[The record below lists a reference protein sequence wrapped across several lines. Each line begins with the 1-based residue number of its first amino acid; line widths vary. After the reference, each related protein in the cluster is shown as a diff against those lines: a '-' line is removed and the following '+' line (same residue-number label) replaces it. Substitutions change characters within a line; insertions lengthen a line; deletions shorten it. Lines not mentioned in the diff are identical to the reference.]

1 MAEDVLSRGGSF
13 FMFASV
19 LSAAVVGF
27 NVYFVTVEADVSDG
41 LPGLHMVGYL
51 ASDVREAGERVRTAL
66 RNSGVRLP
74 AKRMIVNLAPAD
86 LRKQGSMFDLAIAL
100 ALSAAL
106 GEIPLS
112 SLSDILILGEMSLN
126 GEICS
131 VPGVL
136 PMVQQAFAQGIRTC
150 ILLAQ
155 NALEGKLV
163 SGMRIIGM
171 PTLGD
176 VLEYLRTGYIP
187 DVVSAPGNENR
198 NISGYNAEPDF
209 SDIHGQSSVKRAA
222 LIAAAGCH
230 NLLLTG
236 PPGSGKTMTARR
248 LPSIMPPMSFEES
261 IQLSCIYSVSGL
273 LEEHAPLITARPF
286 RAPHHTVS
294 GAALIGGGP
303 IPKPG
308 EVTLASYGVLFLDE
322 LTEYRR
328 SVLELLRQP
337 LEEHTVCI
345 SRTRGTFLYPADFLL
360 VAAMNP
366 CPCGYYPDRSRC
378 TCSSGE
384 ISRYRDRISK
394 PLLDRMD
401 LCLEVEQ
408 IHFEDVAGTF
418 DRGRSVPE
426 EISSSELRALAYR
439 AWQIQQERYM
449 RLPYSHNGRIPSA
462 DLPQWC
468 GLDAGCRHMMAS
480 AFGRMGL
487 SARSCHRIL
496 RVARTIAD
504 LEGTEHIHEEHLA
517 EALAFR
523 IADPWHAGF

>member
-1 MAEDVLSRGGSF
+1 
-13 FMFASV
+13 MFASV

-150 ILLAQ
+150 ILPAQ

-366 CPCGYYPDRSRC
+366 CPCGYLGHPTREC
-378 TCSSGE
+378 TCTPLQIQKYRAKISGP
-384 ISRYRDRISK
+384 ILDRI
-394 PLLDRMD
+394 D
-401 LCLEVEQ
+401 
-408 IHFEDVAGTF
+408 IHVQLSPMNYTDWSAVPDGETSGLIAERVAEAHLIQKKRYGSRNAGF
-418 DRGRSVPE
+418 NAFM
-426 EISSSELRALAYR
+426 SSAELRRFCKMPSGAETVLRTA
-439 AWQIQQERYM
+439 M
-449 RLPYSHNGRIPSA
+449 DRLG
-462 DLPQWC
+462 
-468 GLDAGCRHMMAS
+468 
-480 AFGRMGL
+480 F
-487 SARSCHRIL
+487 SARSLDKIL
-496 RVARTIAD
+496 KVSRTIAD
-504 LEGTEHIHEEHLA
+504 LAGSSEILREHIIEAVQYRLLDKADGLA
-517 EALAFR
+517 K
-523 IADPWHAGF
+523 I